1 MFSSNLCL
9 ISTQRL
15 TFLDQENCRN
25 CVSGGVTFKLRYKTT
40 GKNYR
45 TLLNSVTDIC
55 GRYEIVA
62 SIMENI
68 QKKVYS
74 GVFFNK
80 IARLQSTAYYR
91 TKNFSTK
98 ITHKG
103 NDVLTFQKFPQK
115 FYKIVS
121 FSVALQV
128 WVQNFQPQQKQ
139 FQEKMFPLNVLKY
152 VFENLSGRRL

>member
-15 TFLDQENCRN
+15 TFLDQENSRN
-25 CVSGGVTFKLRYKTT
+25 CVSGGVTFKFKYKTT

-68 QKKVYS
+68 QKNVYS
-74 GVFFNK
+74 GIYVIIKLHDCSLQPTTGLK
-80 IARLQSTAYYR
+80 ISLQKLL
-91 TKNFSTK
+91 TKET
-98 ITHKG
+98 
-103 NDVLTFQKFPQK
+103 
-115 FYKIVS
+115 
-121 FSVALQV
+121 
-128 WVQNFQPQQKQ
+128 
-139 FQEKMFPLNVLKY
+139 MF
-152 VFENLSGRRL
+152 